1 MKRVLQIHYRYLTD
15 ADFFNLNKPAGAEDG
30 GGGQTYIDFP
40 TKQIPVDEWA
50 RFFDGIIGLL
60 REKVTQGDSW
70 EVPVNSVGLHTPSDV
85 QRVKLY
91 QRRAA
96 SISVA
101 SQVLNRRSSNRVRA
115 WLPEHGF
122 PQPSAPYARTGQIP
136 DGLCVYLARTADKE
150 IWAGWFLQGAGALTE
165 DEAAGR
171 IVQPMTERSNT
182 QGSTGFIVVGKTDTL
197 LLKPVNSRTPF
208 ATSEAGSVTA
218 VVGKEPLSPF
228 PAPKTK
234 TPQYKQRDE
243 EKILDSLFNEDEAP
257 TAPPERRA
265 RVQQVRTRNLKAVK
279 DLKALYENRCQISGD
294 KFAFKKTNGQIYCEV
309 HHLIPLGEGGA
320 DNPKNMIV
328 VNPLIH
334 RMLHYAE
341 VTGLNLSAIKTND
354 AGVSTLQI
362 QINGKS
368 YIISWNQDHA
378 RRVLEHSP

>member
-1 MKRVLQIHYRYLTD
+1 
-15 ADFFNLNKPAGAEDG
+15 
-30 GGGQTYIDFP
+30 
-40 TKQIPVDEWA
+40 
-50 RFFDGIIGLL
+50 
-60 REKVTQGDSW
+60 
-70 EVPVNSVGLHTPSDV
+70 
-85 QRVKLY
+85 
-91 QRRAA
+91 
-96 SISVA
+96 
-101 SQVLNRRSSNRVRA
+101 
-115 WLPEHGF
+115 
-122 PQPSAPYARTGQIP
+122 
-136 DGLCVYLARTADKE
+136 LCVYLARTADKE

-182 QGSTGFIVVGKTDTL
+182 QGSTGFIDVGKTHTL
-197 LLKPVNSRTPF
+197 LLKHVNSRTPF
-208 ATSEAGSVTA
+208 ATIEAGSVTA

-294 KFAFKKTNGQIYCEV
+294 EFAFKKTNGQIYCEV